1 MSEYTVPCPLC
12 DALLGLPAIPS
23 VVQQFRSPRVQKL
36 LSQNDPPLEMERSDI
51 HETITSGATAVSL
64 LDERISEAQR
74 ILATFISER
83 EQVLSCIDDAR
94 TLLHPIRTINDDIL
108 QEIFSWCV
116 YDWEDIMSCRHSY
129 HDSLGRLEPPWTLSH
144 VSHRWRTISLSSPRL
159 WTSVIL
165 NFSAYSDLMIPHRNI
180 LFKFGLQLERSRG
193 CDLSVSLSSGLAG
206 IGNHPILAMLDT
218 SSSRW
223 KHLRAHLPPEGL
235 KTLSGNSFL
244 RLDTLIVRICTRR
257 NSPMNMKVDT
267 FRTAAQLRT
276 FRSLD
281 DANPS
286 CVLLLP
292 WSNLTKYDCS
302 DALSPYNLTILPWLT
317 SVETLT
323 LTLKG
328 DSKNPPDGMRIVMPS
343 VTSLNVHEYAKSPE
357 GAICRLL
364 ASVAFPSA
372 TFVNM
377 SFPMNEDRII
387 RFPVHA
393 IFGELR
399 TLRLTLNVFSDQTVR
414 ALLEFLTV
422 AVGVVDLRL
431 CMNVIPDSLLDGV
444 TVSQSHR
451 ILPNLRTLALYPFAS
466 SPGVSPLT
474 PTVLFRMFQS
484 RYMSMKERVSDGTT
498 AINGSSTIGTG
509 VLKELRLKSRRKLT
523 FANLEDQQ
531 GWNAICEEINV
542 VYE

>member
-1 MSEYTVPCPLC
+1 M
-12 DALLGLPAIPS
+12 
-23 VVQQFRSPRVQKL
+23 VQQFRSPRVQKL
-36 LSQNDPPLEMERSDI
+36 LCQNDPPLEMEISNI
-51 HETITSGATAVSL
+51 HETIISGTTAVSL
-64 LDERISEAQR
+64 LDERILEAQR
-74 ILATFISER
+74 ILGTFISER
-83 EQVLSCIDDAR
+83 EEVLSCINDAR
-94 TLLHPIRTINDDIL
+94 SLLHPIRTINDDIL
-108 QEIFSWCV
+108 REIFSWCV
-116 YDWEDIMSCRHSY
+116 YDWEDIVSRRHGY

-165 NFSAYSDLMIPHRNI
+165 NFSSYSDLMIPHRNI
-180 LFKFGLQLERSRG
+180 MFKFGLQLERSRG

-206 IGNHPILAMLDT
+206 IGDHPILAMLDA

-223 KHLRAHLPPEGL
+223 KHLRAILPPEAL
-235 KTLSGNSFL
+235 RSLSGNSFT
-244 RLDTLIVRICTRR
+244 RLDTLVVRICTRR
-257 NSPMNMKVDT
+257 NSPPLNMKVDT
-267 FRTAAQLRT
+267 FQSTAQLRT

-286 CVLLLP
+286 RVLLLP
-292 WSNLTKYDCS
+292 WSNLIKYDCS
-302 DALSPYNLTILPWLT
+302 DALSPHNLTILPWLT

-323 LTLKG
+323 FTLNS
-328 DSKNPPDGMRIVMPS
+328 DSKNPPGGTRIVMPS
-343 VTSLNVHEYAKSPE
+343 VTSLTVHEYATSPE

-393 IFGELR
+393 VFGELR
-399 TLRLTLNVFSDQTVR
+399 ALRLTLNVFSDQTVR

-422 AVGVVDLRL
+422 AVSVVDLRL
-431 CMNVIPDSLLDGV
+431 CMNVVRDSLLDGL

-451 ILPNLRTLALYPFAS
+451 ILPNLRTLALHPFA
-466 SPGVSPLT
+466 SPGVSPFT
-474 PTVLFRMFQS
+474 PTVLVRMLQS
-484 RYMSMKERVSDGTT
+484 RYMSMKERMSDGTT
-498 AINGSSTIGTG
+498 DINGTSTIGTD
-509 VLKELRLKSRRKLT
+509 VLKELRLKLRRKLP
-523 FANLEDQQ
+523 FANLEDRQ
-531 GWNAICEEINV
+531 GWKAICEEIKV